1 MMLTRRTALS
11 LFAGLG
17 LTLVAAAPVHAAPAN
32 YTGGTG
38 AGASGYDVV
47 AYFTQSKPVRGKASI
62 TASYNGVEW
71 RFSSEANKALFVA
84 NPGKYAPKY
93 GGYCA
98 WAVAHGVTAAGSP
111 QAWSIVGGRLY
122 LNINKSI
129 RAKWKAD
136 ASTQIRNGNKNWPS
150 VLN

>member
-1 MMLTRRTALS
+1 MLTRRSALQLAIGFGLALTPATAAL
-11 LFAGLG
+11 
-17 LTLVAAAPVHAAPAN
+17 AAPAN

-47 AYFTQSKPVRGKASI
+47 AYFTQNRAVAGKAAI
-62 TASYNGVEW
+62 TASYNGVSW

-84 NPGKYAPKY
+84 NPGKYAPKF

-98 WAVAHGVTAAGSP
+98 WAVAHGVTAPGSP

-136 ASTQIRNGNKNWPS
+136 VTTQIRNGNANWPS

>member
-1 MMLTRRTALS
+1 MLTRRSALQLAFGAGFALLTAS
-11 LFAGLG
+11 
-17 LTLVAAAPVHAAPAN
+17 AALAAPAN
-32 YTGGTG
+32 FTGGTG

-47 AYFTQSKPVRGKASI
+47 AYFTQSKAVAGKPGI
-62 TASYNGVEW
+62 TAKYNGVTW

-84 NPGKYAPKY
+84 SPGKYAPKF

-98 WAVAHGVTAAGSP
+98 WAVAHGVTAPGSP

-129 RAKWKAD
+129 RGKWKAD
-136 ASTQIRNGNKNWPS
+136 AANQIKNGNKNWPG

>member
-1 MMLTRRTALS
+1 MQTRRTILQSALGI
-11 LFAGLG
+11 GLA
-17 LTLVAAAPVHAAPAN
+17 LVTATAASAAPAN

-47 AYFTQSKPVRGKASI
+47 AYFTQSKAVRGKADI
-62 TASYNGVEW
+62 TASYNGVTW

-84 NPGKYAPKY
+84 NPGKYAPKF

-98 WAVAHGVTAAGSP
+98 WAVAHGVTAPGSP

-136 ASTQIRNGNKNWPS
+136 AATQIKNGNANWPK

>member
-1 MMLTRRTALS
+1 MLNRRGFLGAALGA
-11 LFAGLG
+11 F
-17 LTLVAAAPVHAAPAN
+17 VAAASPMAAVAAPAN

-47 AYFTQSKPVRGKASI
+47 AYFTQSKPVVGKSSI
-62 TASYNGVEW
+62 TASYNGVTW

-84 NPGKYAPKY
+84 NPAKYAPKF

-98 WAVAHGVTAAGSP
+98 WAVAHGVTAPGSP
-111 QAWSIVGGRLY
+111 QAWSIVGGKLY

-136 ASTQIRNGNKNWPS
+136 SATQIKNGNANWPS

>member
-1 MMLTRRTALS
+1 MKLTRRNVLS
-11 LFAGLG
+11 LLTGFGLA
-17 LTLVAAAPVHAAPAN
+17 LAVTPASAEPAN
-32 YTGGTG
+32 FTGGTG

-47 AYFTQSKPVRGKASI
+47 AYFTQSQAVPGKTSI
-62 TASYNGVEW
+62 TASYNGVKW

-98 WAVAHGVTAAGSP
+98 WAVAHGVTAAGNP
-111 QAWSIVGGRLY
+111 NAWSIVGGRLY

-136 ASTQIRNGNKNWPS
+136 AANQIKNANKNWPS